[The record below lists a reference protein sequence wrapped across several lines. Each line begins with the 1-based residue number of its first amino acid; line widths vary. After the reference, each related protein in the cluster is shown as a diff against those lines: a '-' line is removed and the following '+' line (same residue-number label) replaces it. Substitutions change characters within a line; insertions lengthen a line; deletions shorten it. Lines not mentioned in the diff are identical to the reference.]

1 MNLSFCDSDN
11 DGFLAFDLIEILDQV
26 QLSVASDLDDND
38 PRVLIG
44 TSEGT
49 FLEVGDILQNPTVT
63 SLCDLVPA
71 SFDVAINSN
80 SEIFTTNEDS
90 IEQVNTGACTTSA
103 IAAFGGNSM
112 SFDTQNNLYFNYLS
126 QNQSSV
132 YRWDEGFTGSP
143 YVWHNF
149 GQGRPGGD
157 FVILGNYMYI
167 AWKNIDNTDS
177 LFKVQLDSDF
187 NYVSHE
193 VLGELKFDTFG
204 LASEQGVLYGV
215 TASEI
220 YRIVL
225 DTSTP
230 TFETVLSN
238 DFSYGAWFGAAG
250 FSEAIEITSS
260 AHISETDA
268 QNNSNALSNPW
279 TNTVEDSQTIYVRTE
294 NITTGN
300 FIVTPVNIEI
310 YSLFENNPPDL
321 SSCDTDNDGI
331 VSFDFTSQSTLIM
344 GTQDTSLYE
353 VIFYNDIDLS
363 SSISNPS
370 NYQTIEPL
378 ETIFFR
384 IINTDNEECFSEGSF
399 NITIAGPDSCNEN
412 DPPGNFG

>member
-1 MNLSFCDSDN
+1 
-11 DGFLAFDLIEILDQV
+11 
-26 QLSVASDLDDND
+26 
-38 PRVLIG
+38 
-44 TSEGT
+44 
-49 FLEVGDILQNPTVT
+49 
-63 SLCDLVPA
+63 
-71 SFDVAINSN
+71 
-80 SEIFTTNEDS
+80 
-90 IEQVNTGACTTSA
+90 
-103 IAAFGGNSM
+103 
-112 SFDTQNNLYFNYLS
+112 
-126 QNQSSV
+126 
-132 YRWDEGFTGSP
+132 
-143 YVWHNF
+143 
-149 GQGRPGGD
+149 
-157 FVILGNYMYI
+157 MYI
-167 AWKNIDNTDS
+167 AWKNTDNTDS

-279 TNTVEDSQTIYVRTE
+279 TNTVSQTIYVRTE

-310 YSLFENNPPDL
+310 YILSLKIILPIFHL
-321 SSCDTDNDGI
+321 VI
-331 VSFDFTSQSTLIM
+331 LIM
-344 GTQDTSLYE
+344 TVLCH
-353 VIFYNDIDLS
+353 L
-363 SSISNPS
+363 IS
-370 NYQTIEPL
+370 PL
-378 ETIFFR
+378 NR
-384 IINTDNEECFSEGSF
+384 
-399 NITIAGPDSCNEN
+399 P
-412 DPPGNFG
+412 